1 MILRDR
7 LGLLAAVVPSV
18 VLVAS
23 SSAYAADGVITGQVR
38 NAATKAPIPDVVI
51 TVTSPALQGEQ
62 IVVTDAGGNFRVPQI
77 PPGEGYSVSADGGTQ
92 FKPSARGGIKLTSG
106 STIRVN
112 IELLP
117 ENAGVIEQ
125 VVEARPPVVD
135 VGSSRI
141 ATTIDQ
147 ELTRRLAVNAPSGKG
162 GASRSFESLAQI
174 APGANAD
181 QYGTSVNGTTSPENA
196 FIIDGVSA
204 SDPAYGV
211 NAVPLSSEFVKEVN
225 IITAGYLPEYG
236 RSIGGVMDVVT
247 QSGSN
252 EFHGSVFGS
261 ITPGAFEGQ
270 RTQIAREGS
279 VIQTNPSLG
288 AIRDFGFSIGGPI
301 LKDKLWF
308 FAGFQVALQRYNLDR
323 TLNKLEFQQNPDGS
337 PVTDCDNDPM
347 TPDEANCPIVDPV
360 TGFQKTTLLK
370 NTKQRFYAD
379 QQTTQYIGK
388 LTWNIN
394 QDHNLTL
401 TVFGA
406 PSTSG
411 GNGSYGIDS
420 QDGGIAVGALNGSY
434 RSLGGTI
441 DAFNNSIVVKSS
453 SAFAN
458 KKFLID
464 ATLGWVYSTLN
475 QGAADGSNVD
485 DINNPNTLAGQPAV
499 SWRRNQTAAPPAPAF
514 QHPPA
519 GRRPITQFES
529 LPSEALKQCDPT
541 GDGAYT
547 NLYCPVTTYRT
558 GGAGQVNIGVN
569 NRYQGRVIA
578 TAIVK
583 ALGEHTIKAGV
594 DFEVL
599 SYNNRKGYG
608 GGVFY
613 RENVAGT
620 QLQDFRHYGF
630 LEAPDKPV
638 NIPVFEATSTSVTV
652 GGFVQDSWN
661 ILDRVT
667 VNLGVR
673 YDAQQVTGNDGN
685 VGLSLPNQWSPRIGA
700 IWDPT
705 REGRAKITANFAR
718 FYQAIMLDLVDRSF
732 PGELST
738 IAQRR
743 VSEEYATSQCDPR
756 PSAGGPGQACRDL
769 LNNRQLTGPS
779 DPNRSH
785 LLVGGDRVPVDPDIK
800 PQSSDQFVVGGEYE
814 IIADARLGAA
824 YTRQW
829 LNYAVED
836 MSRDEATT
844 YFIGNPGF
852 GIAKDFPKAVR
863 NYDSFMLYFSK
874 SFSKQ
879 WLAQASYTLSWN
891 RGNIAGLFRPETGQ
905 LDPNINSDFD
915 LISLLDNRT
924 GDLPG
929 DRRHVIKLFGA
940 KEFSLPHNVTIN
952 LGVGYNGLSGTP
964 LNVLGSHPIYGAGE
978 VFILPRGSFGRTPWR
993 HTIDTNITLGYQF
1006 SKTNAVTIGVDIFNL
1021 FNFQQATGFDQ
1032 TYTQADVLPV
1042 KDGSKDNIP
1051 NKDGKIVTADP
1062 TKVLRYSDDPTKPFD
1077 PTDVNPNWQNPT
1089 SYQTPRQIRVNAR
1102 VTF

>member
-1 MILRDR
+1 MIFRDR

-18 VLVAS
+18 VLMAS
-23 SSAYAADGVITGQVR
+23 SSAYAADGVISGQVR
-38 NAATKAPIPDVVI
+38 NASTQAPIPDVVI

-77 PPGEGYSVSADGGTQ
+77 PPGSGYSVSADGGTQ
-92 FKPSARGGIKLTSG
+92 YKPSARGGITLNSG
-106 STIRVN
+106 STVRVN
-112 IELLP
+112 ILLLP
-117 ENAGVIEQ
+117 ESGGTIEQ
-125 VVEARPPVVD
+125 VVEARAPVVD

-147 ELTRRLAVNAPSGKG
+147 EMTRRLAVNAPSGKG

-174 APGANAD
+174 APGANSD

-204 SDPAYGV
+204 NDPAFGV

-261 ITPGAFEGQ
+261 ITPGAFEGT
-270 RTQIAREGS
+270 RSQIARQGS

-308 FAGFQVALQRYNLDR
+308 FAGFQVALQRMNLDR
-323 TLNKLEFQQNPDGS
+323 SLNKLEFN
-337 PVTDCDNDPM
+337 TDPM
-347 TPDEANCPIVDPV
+347 TGAPTDPILDPK
-360 TGFQKTTLLK
+360 TGFQKTTPLPGMQ
-370 NTKQRFYAD
+370 QRYYAD

-394 QDHNLTL
+394 QDHKLSL
-401 TVFGA
+401 SVFGA

-411 GNGSYGIDS
+411 GNGSYDIDA
-420 QDGGIAVGALNGSY
+420 QDGGVPANLTGQY
-434 RSLGGTI
+434 RSLAATSS
-441 DAFNNSIVVKSS
+441 AFNNSVVVKSS
-453 SAFAN
+453 SAFMN
-458 KKFLID
+458 KKFLVD
-464 ATLGWVYSTLN
+464 ATLGWVYSTLE

-485 DINNPNTLAGQPAV
+485 DIGNPATLAGESGV
-499 SWRRNQTAAPPAPAF
+499 SWRRNHTAGATPR
-514 QHPPA
+514 
-519 GRRPITQFES
+519 GRRPITDFEQ
-529 LPSEALKQCDPT
+529 LTPDAQAACGLNTPKDPMNQDPSKGNNYA
-541 GDGAYT
+541 
-547 NLYCPVTTYRT
+547 NVYCPTVTYRT
-558 GGAGQVNIGVN
+558 GGAGQVNIGSN
-569 NRYQGRVIA
+569 NRYQGRVIT

-583 ALGEHTIKAGV
+583 ALGEHTIKAGI
-594 DFEVL
+594 DFELL
-599 SYNNRKGYG
+599 SYTNRKGYG
-608 GGVFY
+608 GGVLY
-613 RENVAGT
+613 RENVNGT
-620 QLQDFRHYGF
+620 SLSDFRHYGF
-630 LEAPDKPV
+630 LDSPDSAV
-638 NIPVFEATSTSVTV
+638 DIQVFEATSTSTTI

-673 YDAQQVTGNDGN
+673 YDAQVVTGTDGN

-718 FYQAIMLDLVDRSF
+718 FYQAVTLNLVDRSF
-732 PGELST
+732 PGELGT
-738 IAQRR
+738 IATR
-743 VSEEYATSQCDPR
+743 SQGVCNPLDLT
-756 PSAGGPGQACRDL
+756 PGCRDPGGYVT
-769 LNNRQLTGPS
+769 RGGAVDGSQLYT
-779 DPNRSH
+779 
-785 LLVGGDRVPVDPDIK
+785 LTGGDRVPVDPDIK
-800 PQSSDQFVVGGEYE
+800 PQSSDQFVIGGEYE
-814 IIADARLGAA
+814 IVADARLGAA
-824 YTRQW
+824 YTKQW

-852 GIAKDFPKAVR
+852 GIAKDFPAATR
-863 NYDSFMLYFSK
+863 DYDSFMAYFSK
-874 SFSKQ
+874 TYSKQ
-879 WLAQASYTLSWN
+879 WLAQVSYTLSWN

-915 LISLLDNRT
+915 LISLLANRT

-929 DRRHVIKLFGA
+929 DRRHVIKVFGA
-940 KEFSLPHNVTIN
+940 KEFTLPHNITLN
-952 LGVGYNGLSGTP
+952 LGLSYNGRSGAP
-964 LNVLGSHPIYGAGE
+964 LNVLGSHPIYGGGE
-978 VFILPRGSFGRTPWR
+978 VFILPRGIFGRTPWV
-993 HTIDTNITLGYQF
+993 HAIDTNITVGYQF
-1006 SKTNAVTIGVDIFNL
+1006 SKANAVTLGVDIFNL
-1021 FNFQQATGFDQ
+1021 FNFQQTTGLDQ
-1032 TYTQADVLPV
+1032 TYTTADVLPV
-1042 KDGSKDNIP
+1042 SDGAAGNIP
-1051 NKDGKIVTADP
+1051 NKTGVITAPNDA
-1062 TKVLRYSDDPTKPFD
+1062 KVLKYTDGSTFD
-1077 PTDVNPNWQNPT
+1077 AKDVNPNWQNPT
-1089 SYQTPRQIRVNAR
+1089 SFQTPRQIRINAR

>member
-1 MILRDR
+1 M
-7 LGLLAAVVPSV
+7 
-18 VLVAS
+18 
-23 SSAYAADGVITGQVR
+23 R
-38 NAATKAPIPDVVI
+38 NAATQAPIPDVVI

-77 PPGEGYSVSADGGTQ
+77 PPGEGYAVSADGGQ
-92 FKPSARGGIKLTSG
+92 EFKPSSRGGIKLTSG
-106 STIRVN
+106 STVRVN
-112 IELLP
+112 ILLLP
-117 ENAGVIEQ
+117 LTGVISE
-125 VVEARPPVVD
+125 VVEARAPVVD

-204 SDPAYGV
+204 NDPAFGV
-211 NAVPLSSEFVKEVN
+211 NAVPLSAEFVKEVN

-247 QSGSN
+247 KSGSN

-270 RTQIAREGS
+270 RTQIAREGG

-288 AIRDFGFSIGGPI
+288 AIRDFGFEIGGPI

-323 TLNKLEFQQNPDGS
+323 TLNSLNATIEDRFMPDPDFAGKWVPGTDDILDTAV
-337 PVTDCDNDPM
+337 PVIDP
-347 TPDEANCPIVDPV
+347 E
-360 TGFQKTTLLK
+360 TGFQRTTALPG
-370 NTKQRFYAD
+370 TSQRYYAD
-379 QQTTQYIGK
+379 QQVTQYIGK

-394 QDHNLTL
+394 QDHNVTL

-411 GNGSYGIDS
+411 GNGTYGIDS
-420 QDGGIAVGALNGSY
+420 QDGGIAVGNLVGPYSA
-434 RSLGGTI
+434 LGGTLN
-441 DAFNNSIVVKSS
+441 AFNNSVVLKSS
-453 SAFAN
+453 SAFMN

-464 ATLGWVYSTLN
+464 ATLGWVYNTLET
-475 QGAADGSNVD
+475 GAADGTNVD
-485 DINNPNTLAGQPAV
+485 DIGNPATLAGQPGM
-499 SWRRNQTAAPPAPAF
+499 SWRRNSTVRDPATGILR
-514 QHPPA
+514 
-519 GRRPITQFES
+519 GRQSITQFEN
-529 LPSEALKQCDPT
+529 LPDAARAQCDPT
-541 GDGAYT
+541 GDGRFVNAI
-547 NLYCPVTTYRT
+547 CPVTSYRT
-558 GGAGQVNIGVN
+558 GGAGFMNIGTN

-578 TAIVK
+578 TGILK

-599 SYNNRKGYG
+599 TYTNRKGYG
-608 GGVFY
+608 GGVLY
-613 RENVAGT
+613 RESVAGT
-620 QLQDFRHYGF
+620 TIADFRHYGF
-630 LEAPDKPV
+630 LEGPDQV
-638 NIPVFEATSTSVTV
+638 VDINVFESTSTSTTV

-673 YDAQQVTGNDGN
+673 YDAQVVTGNDGN

-718 FYQAIMLDLVDRSF
+718 FYQAVTLNLVDRSF
-732 PGELST
+732 PGELNT
-738 IAQRR
+738 IAVRPT
-743 VSEEYATSQCDPR
+743 ATCDPLNPGPECR
-756 PSAGGPGQACRDL
+756 DISNYLGLGGPYDANQKHVL
-769 LNNRQLTGPS
+769 I
-779 DPNRSH
+779 
-785 LLVGGDRVPVDPDIK
+785 GGDRVPVDPDIK
-800 PQSSDQFVVGGEYE
+800 PQSSDQFVIGGEYE
-814 IIADARLGAA
+814 IITDSRVGAA
-824 YTRQW
+824 YTKQW

-844 YFIGNPGF
+844 YFIGNPGY
-852 GIAKDFPKAVR
+852 GIAKDFPKATR
-863 NYDSFMLYFSK
+863 DYDSFMVYFQK

-879 WLAQASYTLSWN
+879 WLAQVNYTLSWN

-929 DRRHVIKLFGA
+929 DRRHVIKVFGA
-940 KEFSLPHNVTIN
+940 KEFTLPHNVTIN
-952 LGVGYNGLSGTP
+952 LGLGYTGLSGTP
-964 LNVLGSHPIYGAGE
+964 QNVLGSHPIYGAAE
-978 VFILPRGSFGRTPWR
+978 VFILPRGTFDRNPWR
-993 HTIDTNITLGYQF
+993 HSIDTNITLGYQF
-1006 SKTNAVTIGVDIFNL
+1006 SKTNAVTLGVDIFNL

-1032 TYTQADVLPV
+1032 NYTAADVLPC
-1042 KDGSKDNIP
+1042 KDCSKDNIP
-1051 NKDGKIVTADP
+1051 NKDGQIVSADP
-1062 TKVLRYSDDPTKPFD
+1062 QNQKVLRYTDGSPFD
-1077 PTDVNPNWQNPT
+1077 PADINPNWQNPT
-1089 SYQTPRQIRVNAR
+1089 SYQTPRQIRINAR

>member
-1 MILRDR
+1 VILRDR

-77 PPGEGYSVSADGGTQ
+77 PPGDGYAVSADGGTQ
-92 FKPSARGGIKLTSG
+92 FKPSSRGGIKLTSG

-125 VVEARPPVVD
+125 VVEARAPVVD

-141 ATTIDQ
+141 ATTVDQ

-204 SDPAYGV
+204 NDPAFGV

-247 QSGSN
+247 QTGSN

-270 RTQIAREGS
+270 RTQIARDGS
-279 VIQTNPSLG
+279 VIQTNPKLG

-301 LKDKLWF
+301 VKDKLWF
-308 FAGFQVALQRYNLDR
+308 FAGFQVALQRYSLHRQLYKLDFN
-323 TLNKLEFQQNPDGS
+323 T
-337 PVTDCDNDPM
+337 DPM
-347 TPDEANCPIVDPV
+347 TGAPTDPIIDPV
-360 TGFQKTTLLK
+360 TGFQRTTKLPG
-370 NTKQRFYAD
+370 TEQTFYAD

-394 QDHNLTL
+394 PDHRLTL

-411 GNGSYGIDS
+411 GNGSYGIDA
-420 QDGGIAVGALNGSY
+420 QDGGIAVTNLAGSY

-441 DAFNNSIVVKSS
+441 DAFNNSVVLKSS
-453 SAFAN
+453 SAFLN

-464 ATLGWVYSTLN
+464 ATLGWVYNTLE

-485 DINNPNTLAGQPAV
+485 DVKNPATLAGQPGV
-499 SWRRNQTAAPPAPAF
+499 IWRRNQTAASGVVNG
-514 QHPPA
+514 HPQKN
-519 GRRPITQFES
+519 RRSITEFET
-529 LPSEALKQCDPT
+529 LPDQALGMCN
-541 GDGAYT
+541 GGGNYA
-547 NLYCPVTTYRT
+547 NVYCPVTSYRT
-558 GGAGQVNIGVN
+558 GGAGQMNIGSN

-583 ALGEHTIKAGV
+583 ALGEHTIKAGI

-599 SYNNRKGYG
+599 TYTNRKAYG
-608 GGVFY
+608 GGVLY

-620 QLQDFRHYGF
+620 QLSDYRHYGY
-630 LEAPDKPV
+630 LEGPDQPV
-638 NIPVFEATSTSVTV
+638 NIPVFAATSTSTTI

-673 YDAQQVTGNDGN
+673 YDAQVVTGNDGN

-718 FYQAIMLDLVDRSF
+718 FYQAVTLNLVDRSF

-738 IAQRR
+738 VASRR
-743 VSEEYATSQCDPR
+743 VAEEYPTAQCDPR
-756 PSAGGPGQACRDL
+756 PSAGGPGPACRDV
-769 LNNRQLTGPS
+769 LNNRPLTTNDAPDRTYS
-779 DPNRSH
+779 
-785 LLVGGDRVPVDPDIK
+785 LLGGDRVPVDPDIK
-800 PQSSDQFVVGGEYE
+800 PQSSDQFVLGGEYE
-814 IIADARLGAA
+814 IIADARLGGA

-852 GIAKDFPKAVR
+852 GIAKDFPKAIR
-863 NYDSFMLYFSK
+863 NYDSFMVYFSK
-874 SFSKQ
+874 TYSKQ
-879 WLAQASYTLSWN
+879 WLAQVSYTLSWN

-915 LISLLDNRT
+915 LISLLANRL

-929 DRRHVIKLFGA
+929 DRRHVIKVFGA

-952 LGVGYNGLSGTP
+952 LGLGYNGLSGTP
-964 LNVLGSHPIYGAGE
+964 LNVLGSHQLYGAGE
-978 VFILPRGSFGRTPWR
+978 VFILPRGVFGRTPWR
-993 HTIDTNITLGYQF
+993 HTIDTNITVGYQF
-1006 SKTNAVTIGVDIFNL
+1006 SKTNAVTLGLDIFNL
-1021 FNFQQATGFDQ
+1021 FNFQQATSLDQ
-1032 TYTQADVLPV
+1032 TYTNADVLPCV
-1042 KDGSKDNIP
+1042 GCSADNIP
-1051 NKDGKIVTADP
+1051 NKKGEIVKAD
-1062 TKVLRYSDDPTKPFD
+1062 TGKVLRYIDGTAFD
-1077 PTDVNPNWQNPT
+1077 KADVNPNWQNPT
-1089 SYQTPRQIRVNAR
+1089 AYQTPRQIRINAR

>member
-18 VLVAS
+18 VLIAS

-77 PPGEGYSVSADGGTQ
+77 PPGEGYTVAADGGGG
-92 FKPSARGGIKLTSG
+92 FKPNSRGGIKLTSG
-106 STIRVN
+106 STVRVN
-112 IELLP
+112 IELFS
-117 ENAGVIEQ
+117 EKDASGVIEL
-125 VVEARPPVVD
+125 EGTRAPVVD

-141 ATTIDQ
+141 STTIDQ
-147 ELTRRLAVNAPSGKG
+147 ELQRRLAVNAPSGKG

-204 SDPAYGV
+204 NDPAFGV
-211 NAVPLSSEFVKEVN
+211 NAVPLSAEFVKEVN

-247 QSGSN
+247 QTGSN

-279 VIQTNPSLG
+279 VVQTNPSLG

-308 FAGFQVALQRYNLDR
+308 FAGFQVALQRMNLDR
-323 TLNKLEFQQNPDGS
+323 QLNALQFQKNADGT
-337 PVTDCDNDPM
+337 PVLDCDGDPM
-347 TPDEANCPIVDPV
+347 TPAASTLVGCPIVDDA
-360 TGFQKTTLLK
+360 TGFQKTTPLAGM
-370 NTKQRFYAD
+370 KQRYYAD

-411 GNGSYGIDS
+411 GNGSYDIDA
-420 QDGGIAVGALNGSY
+420 QDGGVPTNLIGPY
-434 RSLGGTI
+434 RSLAVTST
-441 DAFNNSIVVKSS
+441 AFNNSVVVKSS
-453 SAFAN
+453 SAFMN

-464 ATLGWVYSTLN
+464 ATLGWVYNTLE
-475 QGAADGSNVD
+475 QGAADGSNID
-485 DINNPNTLAGQPAV
+485 DINNPNALASQPGV
-499 SWRRNQTAAPPAPAF
+499 TWRRNQTTGARR
-514 QHPPA
+514 
-519 GRRPITQFES
+519 GRRSVSEFEQLS
-529 LPSEALKQCDPT
+529 PEAAAECGVNVLRDPMDPSK
-541 GDGAYT
+541 GNYS

-558 GGAGQVNIGVN
+558 GGPGLMNIGSN

-583 ALGEHTIKAGV
+583 ALGEHTIKAGF
-594 DFEVL
+594 DFELL
-599 SYNNRKGYG
+599 SYTNRKGYG

-613 RENVAGT
+613 RENVNGT
-620 QLQDFRHYGF
+620 SLTDFRHYGF
-630 LEAPDKPV
+630 VEGPDQV
-638 NIPVFEATSTSVTV
+638 VDIPVFEATSTSTTV

-673 YDAQQVTGNDGN
+673 YDSQVVTGTDGT

-718 FYQAIMLDLVDRSF
+718 FYQAVTLNLVDRSF

-738 IAQRR
+738 IA
-743 VSEEYATSQCDPR
+743 SR
-756 PSAGGPGQACRDL
+756 PQAICNPQAIGAECRDPANNLL
-769 LNNRQLTGPS
+769 LNSPYE
-779 DPNRSH
+779 PNQTI
-785 LLVGGDRVPVDPDIK
+785 VQTGGDRVPVDPEVK
-800 PQSSDQFVVGGEYE
+800 PQSSDQFVIGGEYE
-814 IIADARLGAA
+814 IIENARLGAN
-824 YTRQW
+824 YTKQW

-844 YFIGNPGF
+844 YFIGNPGY
-852 GIAKDFPKAVR
+852 GIAKDFPFATRDYDAV
-863 NYDSFMLYFSK
+863 NVYFSK

-879 WLAQASYTLSWN
+879 WLAQVSYTWSWN

-929 DRRHVIKLFGA
+929 DRRHVIKVFGA
-940 KEFSLPHNVTIN
+940 KEFTLPKNITLN
-952 LGVGYNGLSGTP
+952 LGLSYNGRSGTP
-964 LNVLGSHPIYGAGE
+964 LNVLGSHPLYGASE
-978 VFILPRGSFGRTPWR
+978 VFILPRGVFGRTPWV
-993 HTIDTNITLGYQF
+993 HSIDTNITVGYQF
-1006 SKTNAVTIGVDIFNL
+1006 SKTNAVTVGLDIFNL
-1021 FNFQQATGFDQ
+1021 FNFQQTTGLDQ
-1032 TYTQADVLPV
+1032 TYTTADVLPV
-1042 KDGSKDNIP
+1042 TNGSADNIP
-1051 NKDGKIVTADP
+1051 NKDGVIKTPNAQ
-1062 TKVLRYSDDPTKPFD
+1062 KVLRYTDGTDFD
-1077 PTDVNPNWQNPT
+1077 AADVNPNWQNPT
-1089 SYQTPRQIRVNAR
+1089 SFQTPRQIRVNAR

>member
-1 MILRDR
+1 LI
-7 LGLLAAVVPSV
+7 
-18 VLVAS
+18 AS

-77 PPGEGYSVSADGGTQ
+77 PPGDGYSVSADGGTQ

-106 STIRVN
+106 STVRVN

-125 VVEARPPVVD
+125 VVEARAPVVD

-147 ELTRRLAVNAPSGKG
+147 EMTRRLAVNAPSGKG

-204 SDPAYGV
+204 NDPAFGV

-247 QSGSN
+247 QTGSN

-261 ITPGAFEGQ
+261 ITPGAFEGT

-301 LKDKLWF
+301 VKDKLWF
-308 FAGFQVALQRYNLDR
+308 FAGFQVALTRMNLDR
-323 TLNKLEFQQNPDGS
+323 SLNKLNYEEVKDASGNNTGVPVFVHCDDDNNPNTPS
-337 PVTDCDNDPM
+337 NNDEDTNPN
-347 TPDEANCPIVDPV
+347 TLDAEPPTCNVPILDEA
-360 TGFQKTTLLK
+360 TGFQSTTALPG
-370 NTKQRFYAD
+370 TQQRYYAD

-394 QDHNLTL
+394 QDHNVTL

-411 GNGSYGIDS
+411 GNGSYDIDP
-420 QDGGIAVGALNGSY
+420 QDGGVPGNLIGQY
-434 RSLGGTI
+434 RSLAITST
-441 DAFNNSIVVKSS
+441 AFNNSVVLKSS
-453 SAFAN
+453 SAFMN

-464 ATLGWVYSTLN
+464 ATLGWVYNTNESA
-475 QGAADGSNVD
+475 AADGSSVE
-485 DINNPNTLAGQPAV
+485 DINNPATLAGQPGV
-499 SWRRNQTAAPPAPAF
+499 SWRRN
-514 QHPPA
+514 HPTR
-519 GRRPITQFES
+519 GRRPITEFENLS
-529 LPSEALKQCDPT
+529 SDAAAMCGANTLRDPMNPAA
-541 GDGAYT
+541 GNYA
-547 NLYCPVTTYRT
+547 NLYCPTVTYRS
-558 GGAGQVNIGVN
+558 GGAGLMNVGTN

-578 TAIVK
+578 TAILK
-583 ALGEHTIKAGV
+583 ALGEHTLKAGI
-594 DFEVL
+594 DFELL
-599 SYNNRKGYG
+599 SYTNRKGYG
-608 GGVFY
+608 GGVLY
-613 RENVAGT
+613 RENPNGT
-620 QLQDFRHYGF
+620 SLSDFRHYGF
-630 LEAPDKPV
+630 LDGPDSAV
-638 NIPVFEATSTSVTV
+638 DIPVFEATSTSTTI

-673 YDAQQVTGNDGN
+673 YDAQVVTGTDGN

-718 FYQAIMLDLVDRSF
+718 FYQAVTLNLVDRSF
-732 PGELST
+732 PGELNTIST
-738 IAQRR
+738 RGQTA
-743 VSEEYATSQCDPR
+743 
-756 PSAGGPGQACRDL
+756 PGTGRCNPLDLTPDCRDP
-769 LNNRQLTGPS
+769 NNYITRGGAIDSSQLYT
-779 DPNRSH
+779 
-785 LLVGGDRVPVDPDIK
+785 LTGGDRVPVDPDVK
-800 PQSSDQFVVGGEYE
+800 PQSSDQFVIGGEYE
-814 IIADARLGAA
+814 IISDARLGAA
-824 YTRQW
+824 YTKQW

-844 YFIGNPGF
+844 YFIGNPGY
-852 GIAKDFPKAVR
+852 GIAKDFPKATR
-863 NYDSFMLYFSK
+863 DYDSFMAYFSK
-874 SFSKQ
+874 NFSKQ
-879 WLAQASYTLSWN
+879 WLAQVSYTLSWN

-915 LISLLDNRT
+915 LISLLANRT

-929 DRRHVIKLFGA
+929 DRRHVIKVFGA
-940 KEFSLPHNVTIN
+940 KEFSLPGNVTLN
-952 LGVGYNGLSGTP
+952 LGLSYNGRSGTP
-964 LNVLGSHPIYGAGE
+964 LNVLGSHPIYGGGE
-978 VFILPRGSFGRTPWR
+978 VFILPRGIFGRTPWV
-993 HTIDTNITLGYQF
+993 HAIDTNITVGYQF
-1006 SKTNAVTIGVDIFNL
+1006 SKTNAVTLGVDIFNL
-1021 FNFQQATGFDQ
+1021 FNFQQTTGLDQ
-1032 TYTQADVLPV
+1032 TYTTADVLPV
-1042 KDGSKDNIP
+1042 SEGAAGNIP
-1051 NKDGKIVTADP
+1051 NKKGEITAPSD
-1062 TKVLRYSDDPTKPFD
+1062 TKVLKYTDGTAFD
-1077 PTDVNPNWQNPT
+1077 AKDVNPNWQNPT
-1089 SYQTPRQIRVNAR
+1089 SFQTPRQIRINAR

>member
-38 NAATKAPIPDVVI
+38 NAATQAPIPDVVI

-77 PPGEGYSVSADGGTQ
+77 PPGDGYTVSADGGQ
-92 FKPSARGGIKLTSG
+92 EFKPSSRGGIKLTSG
-106 STIRVN
+106 STVRVN
-112 IELLP
+112 ILLLP
-117 ENAGVIEQ
+117 LTGVITETL
-125 VVEARPPVVD
+125 EARAPVVD

-162 GASRSFESLAQI
+162 GASRSFESLAQV
-174 APGANAD
+174 APGANSD

-204 SDPAYGV
+204 NDPAFGV

-236 RSIGGVMDVVT
+236 RSVGGVMDVVT
-247 QSGSN
+247 KTGSN

-261 ITPGAFEGQ
+261 ITPGAFEGE
-270 RTQIAREGS
+270 RAQIAREGS

-288 AIRDFGFSIGGPI
+288 AIRDFGFEIGGPI

-323 TLNKLEFQQNPDGS
+323 ALHRLEFT
-337 PVTDCDNDPM
+337 TDPA
-347 TPDEANCPIVDPV
+347 TGAPLDPV
-360 TGFQKTTLLK
+360 VDTETGFQKTTLLPG
-370 NTKQRFYAD
+370 TEQRFYAD

-388 LTWNIN
+388 LTWNFN

-411 GNGSYGIDS
+411 GNGTYGIDS
-420 QDGGIAVGALNGSY
+420 QDGGIAVGSLIGSY
-434 RSLGGTI
+434 SSLGGTS
-441 DAFNNSIVVKSS
+441 DAFNNSVVLKSS
-453 SAFAN
+453 SAFMN
-458 KKFLID
+458 KKFLVD
-464 ATLGWVYSTLN
+464 ATLGWVYNTYEN
-475 QGAADGSNVD
+475 GAADGSNVD
-485 DINNPNTLAGQPAV
+485 DINNPNALASQPGV
-499 SWRRNQTAAPPAPAF
+499 TWRRNQTTGVSGRPPK
-514 QHPPA
+514 
-519 GRRPITQFES
+519 GRRAITEFET
-529 LPSEALKQCDPT
+529 LPDDAAAMCGGQY
-541 GDGAYT
+541 A
-547 NLYCPVTTYRT
+547 NIYCPVTSYRT
-558 GGAGQVNIGVN
+558 GGPGQMNIGTN

-578 TAIVK
+578 TAIAK
-583 ALGEHTIKAGV
+583 ALGEHTIKAGI

-599 SYNNRKGYG
+599 SYTNRKAWG
-608 GGVFY
+608 GGVLY

-620 QLQDFRHYGF
+620 QLTDYRHYGF
-630 LEAPDKPV
+630 LEGPDKAV
-638 NIPVFEATSTSVTV
+638 DINIFEATSTSTTI

-673 YDAQQVTGNDGN
+673 YDAQVVTGNDGN

-718 FYQAIMLDLVDRSF
+718 FYQAVTLNLVDRSF

-738 IAQRR
+738 IATRR
-743 VSEEYATSQCDPR
+743 VAEEYATAQCDPR
-756 PSAGGPGQACRDL
+756 PSSGGPGPACRDPA
-769 LNNRQLTGPS
+769 NNRPLQG
-779 DPNRSH
+779 DYEPNFTYAI
-785 LLVGGDRVPVDPDIK
+785 VGGDRVPVDPDIK
-800 PQSSDQFVVGGEYE
+800 PQSSDQFVIGGEYE
-814 IIADARLGAA
+814 IITDARIGGA
-824 YTRQW
+824 YTKQW

-844 YFIGNPGF
+844 YFIGNPGY
-852 GIAKDFPKAVR
+852 GIAKDFPKATR
-863 NYDSFMLYFSK
+863 DYDSVMFYFSK
-874 SFSKQ
+874 TFSKQ
-879 WLAQASYTLSWN
+879 WLAQVNYTLSWN

-924 GDLPG
+924 GYLPG
-929 DRRHVIKLFGA
+929 DRRHVIKVFGA

-952 LGVGYNGLSGTP
+952 LGFGYTGMDGTP
-964 LNVLGSHPIYGAGE
+964 KNVLGSHPIYGGGE
-978 VFILPRGSFGRTPWR
+978 VFILPRGTYGRTPWR
-993 HTIDTNITLGYQF
+993 HTIDTNITVGYQF
-1006 SKTNAVTIGVDIFNL
+1006 SKTNAVTVGVDIFNL

-1042 KDGSKDNIP
+1042 KDGVKENIP
-1051 NKDGKIVTADP
+1051 DKDGKIVTADP
-1062 TKVLRYSDDPTKPFD
+1062 KKVLRYTDGSEFD
-1077 PTDVNPNWQNPT
+1077 PADVNPNWDNPT

>member
-77 PPGEGYSVSADGGTQ
+77 PPGEGYAVSADGGGQ
-92 FKPSARGGIKLTSG
+92 YKPSSRGGIKLTSG
-106 STIRVN
+106 STVRVN

-125 VVEARPPVVD
+125 VVEARAPVVD

-141 ATTIDQ
+141 ATTVDQ

-174 APGANAD
+174 APGANSD

-204 SDPAYGV
+204 NDPAFGV
-211 NAVPLSSEFVKEVN
+211 NAVPLSAEFVKEVN

-247 QSGSN
+247 QTGSN

-261 ITPGAFEGQ
+261 ITPGAFEGTRAQ
-270 RTQIAREGS
+270 VAREGT

-308 FAGFQVALQRYNLDR
+308 FAGFQVALTRMNLTR
-323 TLNKLEFQQNPDGS
+323 TLNKLEFN
-337 PVTDCDNDPM
+337 TDPM
-347 TPDEANCPIVDPV
+347 TGAPTTPIVDEK
-360 TGFQKTTLLK
+360 TGFQKTTELDGSR
-370 NTKQRFYAD
+370 QVFYAD

-394 QDHNLTL
+394 QDHKIDL

-411 GNGSYGIDS
+411 GNGTYDIDA
-420 QDGGIAVGALNGSY
+420 QDGGVPGNLIGQYKSLALTS
-434 RSLGGTI
+434 T
-441 DAFNNSIVVKSS
+441 AFNNSVVVKSS
-453 SAFAN
+453 SAFMN
-458 KKFLID
+458 KKFLVD
-464 ATLGWVYSTLN
+464 ATLGWVYNTLE

-485 DINNPNTLAGQPAV
+485 DINNPDTLAGQPGV
-499 SWRRNQTAAPPAPAF
+499 SWRRNQTTGAKK
-514 QHPPA
+514 
-519 GRRPITQFES
+519 GRRAISDFEQ
-529 LPSEALKQCDPT
+529 LTAAAQDACGVNQLRDPMDPSKGNYA
-541 GDGAYT
+541 
-547 NLYCPVTTYRT
+547 NVYCPVTTYRT
-558 GGAGQVNIGVN
+558 GGAGLMNIGTN

-583 ALGEHTIKAGV
+583 ALGEHTIKAGF
-594 DFEVL
+594 DFEFL
-599 SYNNRKGYG
+599 TYNNRKGYG
-608 GGVFY
+608 GGVLY
-613 RENVAGT
+613 RENVNGT
-620 QLQDFRHYGF
+620 SLSDFRHYGF
-630 LEAPDKPV
+630 LDAPDSAV
-638 NIPVFEATSTSVTV
+638 DIPVFDATSTSTTV

-673 YDAQQVTGNDGN
+673 YDSQVVHATDGT

-718 FYQAIMLDLVDRSF
+718 FYQAVTLNLVDRSF

-738 IAQRR
+738 ISTR
-743 VSEEYATSQCDPR
+743 SQAVCDPLNLTTD
-756 PSAGGPGQACRDL
+756 CRDPSGYVT
-769 LNNRQLTGPS
+769 RGGSIDASQLYT
-779 DPNRSH
+779 
-785 LLVGGDRVPVDPDIK
+785 LTGGDRVPVDPDLK

-814 IIADARLGAA
+814 IITDARLGAA
-824 YTRQW
+824 YTKQW

-844 YFIGNPGF
+844 YFIGNPGA
-852 GIAKDFPKAVR
+852 GIAKDFPLATR
-863 NYDSFMLYFSK
+863 DYDSFMVYFSK

-879 WLAQASYTLSWN
+879 WLAQVNYTLSWN

-915 LISLLDNRT
+915 LISLLANRT

-929 DRRHVIKLFGA
+929 DRRHVIKVFGA
-940 KEFSLPHNVTIN
+940 KEFTLPHNVLLN
-952 LGVGYNGLSGTP
+952 LGLSYNARSGTP
-964 LNVLGSHPIYGAGE
+964 LNVLGSHPIYGGGE
-978 VFILPRGSFGRTPWR
+978 VFILPRGVFGRTPWV
-993 HTIDTNITLGYQF
+993 HSIDTNITVGYQF
-1006 SKTNAVTIGVDIFNL
+1006 SKTNNVTLGVDIFNL
-1021 FNFQQATGFDQ
+1021 FNFQQTTGLDQ
-1032 TYTQADVLPV
+1032 TYTTADVLPCA
-1042 KDGSKDNIP
+1042 GCSADNIP
-1051 NKDGKIVTADP
+1051 NKDGVIKTSDP
-1062 TKVLRYSDDPTKPFD
+1062 TKVLRYPDGSTFD
-1077 PTDVNPNWQNPT
+1077 PADVNPNWQNPT
-1089 SYQTPRQIRVNAR
+1089 SFQTPRQIRVNAR

>member
-18 VLVAS
+18 VLIAS

-62 IVVTDAGGNFRVPQI
+62 IVVTDAGGNFRIPQI
-77 PPGEGYSVSADGGTQ
+77 PPGAGYSVSADGGAQ
-92 FKPSARGGIKLTSG
+92 YKPSARGGIKLTSG
-106 STIRVN
+106 STVRVN

-125 VVEARPPVVD
+125 VVEARAPVVD
-135 VGSSRI
+135 VGTSRI

-147 ELTRRLAVNAPSGKG
+147 EFTRRLAVNPPSGKG
-162 GASRSFESLAQI
+162 GASRSFESLAAV
-174 APGANAD
+174 APGANVD
-181 QYGTSVNGTTSPENA
+181 QYGVSMNGTTSPENA

-204 SDPAYGV
+204 NDPAFGV
-211 NAVPLSSEFVKEVN
+211 NAVPLSAEFVKEVN

-247 QSGSN
+247 KSGGN

-261 ITPGAFEGQ
+261 ITPGAFEGA
-270 RTQIAREGS
+270 RTQIARAGS
-279 VIQTNPSLG
+279 VVQTNPSLG
-288 AIRDFGFSIGGPI
+288 AIRDFGFEIGGPI
-301 LKDKLWF
+301 IKDKLWF

-323 TLNKLEFQQNPDGS
+323 ELNVLDFKRNPDGT
-337 PVTDCDNDPM
+337 PNGDCDNDPS
-347 TPDEANCPIVDPV
+347 TPDEANCPLRDPD
-360 TGFQKTTLLK
+360 TGFQTSTPLPG
-370 NTKQRFYAD
+370 TRQRFYAD

-411 GNGSYGIDS
+411 GNGTYGIDA
-420 QDGGIAVGALNGSY
+420 QDGGISVGSLLGTYN
-434 RSLGGTI
+434 SLGGTSN
-441 DAFNNSIVVKSS
+441 AFNNSVVVKSS
-453 SAFAN
+453 SAFMN
-458 KKFLID
+458 KKFLVD
-464 ATLGWVYSTLN
+464 ATFGWVYNTLE

-485 DINNPNTLAGQPAV
+485 DISNPNTLAGQPGV
-499 SWRRNQTAAPPAPAF
+499 TWRRNQTTGAML
-514 QHPPA
+514 

-529 LPSEALKQCDPT
+529 LPSEALAQCDPL
-541 GDGAYT
+541 GDGSLT

-558 GGAGQVNIGVN
+558 GGAGFMNIGTN

-578 TAIVK
+578 TALLN
-583 ALGEHTIKAGV
+583 ALGQHTIKAGV

-599 SYNNRKGYG
+599 TYTNRKGYG
-608 GGVFY
+608 GGVLY

-620 QLQDFRHYGF
+620 LLTDFRHYGF
-630 LEAPDKPV
+630 LSGPDQV
-638 NIPVFEATSTSVTV
+638 QDINVFESTSLSTTV
-652 GGFVQDSWN
+652 GGFIQDSWN

-673 YDAQQVTGNDGN
+673 YDAQVVTGNDGN

-718 FYQAIMLDLVDRSF
+718 FYQAVTLNLVDRSF
-732 PGELST
+732 PGELNT
-738 IAQRR
+738 IATRPIA
-743 VSEEYATSQCDPR
+743 VCDPLNI
-756 PSAGGPGQACRDL
+756 GPECRDL
-769 LNNRQLTGPS
+769 GNSPIINGPYS
-779 DPNRSH
+779 PNQRH
-785 LLVGGDRVPVDPDIK
+785 QIIGGDRVPVDPEIR
-800 PQSSDQFVVGGEYE
+800 PQSSDQFVIGGEYE
-814 IIADARLGAA
+814 LITDARLGGA

-844 YFIGNPGF
+844 YFIGNPGS
-852 GIAKDFPKAVR
+852 GIAKDFPKATR
-863 NYDSFMLYFSK
+863 DYDSLMFYFQK
-874 SFSKQ
+874 AFSKQ
-879 WLAQASYTLSWN
+879 WLAQVNYTVSWN

-929 DRRHVIKLFGA
+929 DRRHVIKVYGA
-940 KEFSLPHNVTIN
+940 KEFTLPHNITIN
-952 LGVGYNGLSGTP
+952 LGLSYNARSGTP
-964 LNVLGSHPIYGAGE
+964 LNVLGSHPIYGGGE
-978 VFILPRGSFGRTPWR
+978 VFILPRGTFDRTPWQ
-993 HTIDTNITLGYQF
+993 HAIDTNVTFGYQF
-1006 SKTNAVTIGVDIFNL
+1006 TKTNAVTLGVDIFNL

-1032 TYTQADVLPV
+1032 TYTLADVLPV
-1042 KDGSKDNIP
+1042 KDGSAANIP
-1051 NKDGKIVTADP
+1051 DKDGNIATPDSGKQ
-1062 TKVLRYSDDPTKPFD
+1062 LRYTDGTPFD
-1077 PTDVNPNWQNPT
+1077 PEDVNPNWQNPT
-1089 SYQTPRQIRVNAR
+1089 SYQTPRQIRINAR

>member
-1 MILRDR
+1 VCRSGWTICPAT
-7 LGLLAAVVPSV
+7 G
-18 VLVAS
+18 AS

-77 PPGEGYSVSADGGTQ
+77 PPGEGYAVSADGGGQ
-92 FKPSARGGIKLTSG
+92 YKPSSRGGIKLTSG
-106 STIRVN
+106 STVRVN

-125 VVEARPPVVD
+125 VVEARAPVVD

-141 ATTIDQ
+141 ATTVDQ

-174 APGANAD
+174 APGANSD
-181 QYGTSVNGTTSPENA
+181 QYGTSINGTTSPENA

-204 SDPAYGV
+204 NDPAFGV
-211 NAVPLSSEFVKEVN
+211 NAVPLSAEFVKEVN

-247 QSGSN
+247 QTGSN

-279 VIQTNPSLG
+279 VIQTNPKLG

-308 FAGFQVALQRYNLDR
+308 FAGFQVALTRMNLNR
-323 TLNKLEFQQNPDGS
+323 SLNKLEYA
-337 PVTDCDNDPM
+337 VDPM
-347 TPDEANCPIVDPV
+347 TGAPTDPIVDDK
-360 TGFQKTTLLK
+360 TGFQKTSPLPGMQQTY
-370 NTKQRFYAD
+370 YAD

-394 QDHNLTL
+394 PDHR
-401 TVFGA
+401 VSIQVYGA

-411 GNGSYGIDS
+411 GNGSYDIDA
-420 QDGGIAVGALNGSY
+420 QDGSVPTNLTGPYRALAVTST
-434 RSLGGTI
+434 S
-441 DAFNNSIVVKSS
+441 FNNSVVLKSS
-453 SAFAN
+453 SAFDN
-458 KKFLID
+458 KSFLID
-464 ATLGWVYSTLN
+464 ATLGWVYTTAEA
-475 QGAADGSNVD
+475 GAADGSNVD
-485 DINNPNTLAGQPAV
+485 DINNPNTLAGQPGV
-499 SWRRNQTAAPPAPAF
+499 SWRRNHPTRGRRSVADFENLTAAAA
-514 QHPPA
+514 A
-519 GRRPITQFES
+519 ACGVN
-529 LPSEALKQCDPT
+529 KGDPT
-541 GDGAYT
+541 QDYS
-547 NLYCPVTTYRT
+547 NIYCPVVTYRS
-558 GGAGQVNIGVN
+558 GGAGLMNIGVN

-578 TAIVK
+578 TKILK
-583 ALGEHTIKAGV
+583 ALGEHTLKAGF
-594 DFEVL
+594 DFELL

-608 GGVFY
+608 GGVLY
-613 RENVAGT
+613 RENVNGT
-620 QLQDFRHYGF
+620 SLSDFRHYGF
-630 LEAPDKPV
+630 LDGPDSEV
-638 NIPVFEATSTSVTV
+638 NIPVFEATSTSTTL

-673 YDAQQVTGNDGN
+673 YDSQVVTGTDGN

-705 REGRAKITANFAR
+705 REGRAKITANYAR
-718 FYQAIMLDLVDRSF
+718 FYQAITLNLVDRSF

-738 IAQRR
+738 ISTRSQ
-743 VSEEYATSQCDPR
+743 ATCDPLNITTD
-756 PSAGGPGQACRDL
+756 CRDPGGYIT
-769 LNNRQLTGPS
+769 RGTPIDSSQLYT
-779 DPNRSH
+779 
-785 LLVGGDRVPVDPDIK
+785 LAGGDRVPVDPEIK
-800 PQSSDQFVVGGEYE
+800 PQSQDQFVFGGEYE
-814 IIADARLGAA
+814 IIADARIGAN
-824 YTRQW
+824 YTRAW

-844 YFIGNPGF
+844 YFIGNPGY
-852 GIAKDFPKAVR
+852 GIAKDFPKAQR
-863 NYDSFMLYFSK
+863 NYDSVNVFFSK

-879 WLAQASYTLSWN
+879 WLAQVSYTWSWN

-915 LISLLDNRT
+915 LISLLANRT

-929 DRRHVIKLFGA
+929 DRRHVIKVFGA
-940 KEFSLPHNVTIN
+940 KEFSLPHNVTLN
-952 LGVGYNGLSGTP
+952 LGLSYNGRSGTP
-964 LNVLGSHPIYGAGE
+964 LNVLGSHPIYGGGE
-978 VFILPRGSFGRTPWR
+978 VFILPRGTFGRTPWV

-1006 SKTNAVTIGVDIFNL
+1006 SKTNAVTVGLDIFNL
-1021 FNFQQATGFDQ
+1021 FNFQQATGLDQ
-1032 TYTQADVLPV
+1032 TYTTSDVLPC
-1042 KDGSKDNIP
+1042 KDCAAGNIP
-1051 NKDGKIVTADP
+1051 GKKGSAPTNPDSAHQLLNSDGT
-1062 TKVLRYSDDPTKPFD
+1062 PFD
-1077 PTDVNPNWQNPT
+1077 PGNVNPNWQNPT
-1089 SYQTPRQIRVNAR
+1089 SFQTPRQIRLNAR

>member
-1 MILRDR
+1 MIFRDK

-18 VLVAS
+18 VMIAS
-23 SSAYAADGVITGQVR
+23 SSAYAADGTITGQVR

-77 PPGEGYSVSADGGTQ
+77 PTGSGYTVSADGGTQ
-92 FKPSARGGIKLTSG
+92 YKPSARGGITLNSG
-106 STIRVN
+106 STVRVN

-125 VVEARPPVVD
+125 VVEARAPVVD
-135 VGSSRI
+135 VGTSRI

-147 ELTRRLAVNAPSGKG
+147 EMTRRLAVNAPSGKG

-174 APGANAD
+174 APGANTD
-181 QYGTSVNGTTSPENA
+181 QYGTSINGTTSPENA

-204 SDPAYGV
+204 NDPAFGV

-247 QSGSN
+247 QTGSN

-301 LKDKLWF
+301 VKDKLWF
-308 FAGFQVALQRYNLDR
+308 FAGFQVALQRMNLQR
-323 TLNKLEFQQNPDGS
+323 SLNKLNFKQNADGT
-337 PVTDCDNDPM
+337 PVTDCDNDPA
-347 TPDEANCPIVDPV
+347 TPDEANCPIIDDK
-360 TGFQKTTLLK
+360 TGFQTTTPLPGAQ
-370 NTKQRFYAD
+370 QRYYAD

-388 LTWNIN
+388 LTWNVN
-394 QDHNLTL
+394 QDHRVTL
-401 TVFGA
+401 SVFGA

-411 GNGSYGIDS
+411 GNGSYDIDG
-420 QDGGIAVGALNGSY
+420 QDGGVPTNLAGPY
-434 RSLGGTI
+434 RSLAQTSS
-441 DAFNNSIVVKSS
+441 AFNNSVVLKSS
-453 SAFAN
+453 SAFMN

-464 ATLGWVYSTLN
+464 ATLGWVYASNAT
-475 QGAADGSNVD
+475 GAADGSNVD
-485 DINNPNTLAGQPAV
+485 DIGDPSTLAGQPGV
-499 SWRRNQTAAPPAPAF
+499 SWRRNQTTGAKK
-514 QHPPA
+514 
-519 GRRPITQFES
+519 GRRAVTDFEQ
-529 LPSEALKQCDPT
+529 LTPEAAQACGANTLRDPMDPT
-541 GDGAYT
+541 KGTYA
-547 NLYCPVTTYRT
+547 NLYCPVVTYRT
-558 GGAGQVNIGVN
+558 GGAGQVSLGTS

-583 ALGEHTIKAGV
+583 ALGEHTLKAGF
-594 DFEVL
+594 DFELL

-608 GGVFY
+608 GGVLY
-613 RENVAGT
+613 RENVNGT
-620 QLQDFRHYGF
+620 SLSDFRHYGF
-630 LEAPDKPV
+630 LDTPNSEV
-638 NIPVFEATSTSVTV
+638 NIPVFEATSLSTTV

-673 YDAQQVTGNDGN
+673 YDSQVVTGNDGN

-705 REGRAKITANFAR
+705 REGRAKITANYAR
-718 FYQAIMLDLVDRSF
+718 FYQAVTLNLVDRSF

-738 IAQRR
+738 
-743 VSEEYATSQCDPR
+743 VSTRSQAACDPLNI
-756 PSAGGPGQACRDL
+756 SSDCRDPR
-769 LNNRQLTGPS
+769 NYVTRGGAVDAAQLYT
-779 DPNRSH
+779 N
-785 LLVGGDRVPVDPDIK
+785 VGGDRVPVDPEIK
-800 PQSSDQFVVGGEYE
+800 PQSQDQFVFGGEYE
-814 IIADARLGAA
+814 IVSDARVGAN
-824 YTRQW
+824 YTKAW
-829 LNYAVED
+829 LNYVVED

-844 YFIGNPGF
+844 YFIGNPGY

-863 NYDSFMLYFSK
+863 DYDSVNVFFSK
-874 SFSKQ
+874 TFSKQ
-879 WLAQASYTLSWN
+879 WLAQVSYTWSWN

-915 LISLLDNRT
+915 LISLLANRS

-929 DRRHVIKLFGA
+929 DRRHVIKVFGA
-940 KEFSLPHNVTIN
+940 KEFSLPHNVTLN
-952 LGVGYNGLSGTP
+952 LGVGYNTRSGSP
-964 LNVLGSHPIYGAGE
+964 LNVLGSHPIYGGGE
-978 VFILPRGSFGRTPWR
+978 VFILPRGEFGRTPWV
-993 HTIDTNITLGYQF
+993 HNIDTNITVGYQF
-1006 SKTNAVTIGVDIFNL
+1006 SKTNAVTVGVDIFNL
-1021 FNFQQATGFDQ
+1021 FNFQQATGLDQ
-1032 TYTQADVLPV
+1032 TYTTADVLPV
-1042 KDGSKDNIP
+1042 KNGAAGNIP
-1051 NKDGKIVTADP
+1051 NKDGKITAADA
-1062 TKVLRYSDDPTKPFD
+1062 TKVLKYTDGTAFD
-1077 PTDVNPNWQNPT
+1077 AADVNPNWQNAT
-1089 SYQTPRQIRVNAR
+1089 SFQTPRQIRINAR

>member
-1 MILRDR
+1 M
-7 LGLLAAVVPSV
+7 
-18 VLVAS
+18 
-23 SSAYAADGVITGQVR
+23 ITGQVR
-38 NAATKAPIPDVVI
+38 NAATQAPIPDVVI

-77 PPGEGYSVSADGGTQ
+77 PPGEGYTVAADGGAQ
-92 FKPSARGGIKLTSG
+92 FKPSSRGGIKLTSG
-106 STIRVN
+106 STVRVN
-112 IELLP
+112 IQLLP
-117 ENAGVIEQ
+117 ENAGVIEK
-125 VVEARPPVVD
+125 VIEARAPVVD

-204 SDPAYGV
+204 NDPAFGV

-247 QSGSN
+247 KSGSN
-252 EFHGSVFGS
+252 EFHGSVFGA

-288 AIRDFGFSIGGPI
+288 AIRDFGFEIGGPI

-308 FAGFQVALQRYNLDR
+308 FAGFQVALQRYNVDRELHRLDF
-323 TLNKLEFQQNPDGS
+323 N
-337 PVTDCDNDPM
+337 TDAMGAPTD
-347 TPDEANCPIVDPV
+347 PIVDPE
-360 TGFQKTTLLK
+360 TGFQQTTPLPG
-370 NTKQRFYAD
+370 TRQRFYAD

-394 QDHNLTL
+394 QDHNVTL

-411 GNGSYGIDS
+411 GNGTYGIDA
-420 QDGGIAVGALNGSY
+420 QDGGIAVGSLAGSY

-441 DAFNNSIVVKSS
+441 NAFNNSVVLKSS
-453 SAFAN
+453 SAFLN

-464 ATLGWVYSTLN
+464 ATLGWVYNTLEN
-475 QGAADGSNVD
+475 GAADGSNVD
-485 DINNPNTLAGQPAV
+485 DISNPDTLAGQPGV
-499 SWRRNQTAAPPAPAF
+499 VWRRNQTPGANGLANG
-514 QHPPA
+514 HPPKF
-519 GRRPITQFES
+519 RRAITEFET
-529 LPSEALKQCDPT
+529 LPADALAMCGGQY
-541 GDGAYT
+541 A
-547 NLYCPVTTYRT
+547 NIYCPVTQYRT
-558 GGAGQVNIGVN
+558 GGAGLMNIGSN

-578 TAIVK
+578 TGILK
-583 ALGEHTIKAGV
+583 ALGEHTIKAGI

-599 SYNNRKGYG
+599 SYTNRKGYG
-608 GGVFY
+608 GGVLY

-620 QLQDFRHYGF
+620 QLTDFRHYGF
-630 LEAPDKPV
+630 LESPDKAID
-638 NIPVFEATSTSVTV
+638 IPVFEATSTSTTI

-673 YDAQQVTGNDGN
+673 YDAQVVTGNDGN
-685 VGLSLPNQWSPRIGA
+685 VGMSLPNQWSPRIGA

-718 FYQAIMLDLVDRSF
+718 FYQAVTLNLVDRSF
-732 PGELST
+732 PGELNT
-738 IAQRR
+738 VATRR
-743 VSEEYATSQCDPR
+743 VTEEFPTSTCDPR
-756 PSAGGPGQACRDL
+756 PANGGPGPSCRDPAFDRPL
-769 LNNRQLTGPS
+769 S
-779 DPNRSH
+779 FDYDPNYRH
-785 LLVGGDRVPVDPDIK
+785 AVVGGDRVPVDPDIK
-800 PQSSDQFVVGGEYE
+800 PQSSDQFVIGGEYE
-814 IIADARLGAA
+814 IITDARLGAA
-824 YTRQW
+824 YTKQW

-844 YFIGNPGF
+844 YFIGNPGY
-852 GIAKDFPKAVR
+852 GIAKDFPKATR
-863 NYDSFMLYFSK
+863 DYDSFMVYFSK
-874 SFSKQ
+874 TFSKQ
-879 WLAQASYTLSWN
+879 WLAQVNYTLSWN

-929 DRRHVIKLFGA
+929 DRRHVIKVFGA
-940 KEFSLPHNVTIN
+940 KEFTLPYNVTIN
-952 LGVGYNGLSGTP
+952 LGLGYNGRSGTP
-964 LNVLGSHPIYGAGE
+964 LNVLGSHPIYGASE
-978 VFILPRGSFGRTPWR
+978 VFILPRGVFGRTPWV
-993 HTIDTNITLGYQF
+993 HTIDTNITVGYQF
-1006 SKTNAVTIGVDIFNL
+1006 SKTNAVTVGVDIFNL

-1032 TYTQADVLPV
+1032 TYTLADVRPV
-1042 KDGSKDNIP
+1042 KDASRDNIP
-1051 NKDGKIVTADP
+1051 NKDGQIVTPDP
-1062 TKVLRYSDDPTKPFD
+1062 TKVLRYTDGTDFD
-1077 PTDVNPNWQNPT
+1077 PADVNPNWQNPT
-1089 SYQTPRQIRVNAR
+1089 AYQTPRQIRINAR

>member
-1 MILRDR
+1 VILRDR

-18 VLVAS
+18 VLIAS

-77 PPGEGYSVSADGGTQ
+77 PPGEGYTVAADGGGQ
-92 FKPSARGGIKLTSG
+92 YKPSSRGGIKLTSG
-106 STIRVN
+106 STVRVN

-125 VVEARPPVVD
+125 VVEARAPVVD

-141 ATTIDQ
+141 STTIDQ
-147 ELTRRLAVNAPSGKG
+147 DFQRRLAVNAPSGKG

-204 SDPAYGV
+204 NDPAFGV
-211 NAVPLSSEFVKEVN
+211 NAVPLSAEFVKEVN

-247 QSGSN
+247 QTGSN

-279 VIQTNPSLG
+279 VVQTNPSLG

-308 FAGFQVALQRYNLDR
+308 FAGFQVALQRMNLDR
-323 TLNKLEFQQNPDGS
+323 SLNVLEFQRNPDGT
-337 PVTDCDNDPM
+337 PVTDCDGDPN
-347 TPDEANCPIVDPV
+347 TPPEANCPIVDAA
-360 TGFQKTTLLK
+360 TGFQKTTPLSGMQ
-370 NTKQRFYAD
+370 QRYYAD

-394 QDHNLTL
+394 QDHNVTL
-401 TVFGA
+401 SVFGA

-411 GNGSYGIDS
+411 GNGSFDIDA
-420 QDGGIAVGALNGSY
+420 QDGGVPTNLVGPY
-434 RSLGGTI
+434 RSLAATST
-441 DAFNNSIVVKSS
+441 AFNNSVVLKSS
-453 SAFAN
+453 SAFMN

-464 ATLGWVYSTLN
+464 ATLGWVYNTN
-475 QGAADGSNVD
+475 ETGAADGSNVD
-485 DINNPNTLAGQPAV
+485 DINNPDALASQPGV
-499 SWRRNQTAAPPAPAF
+499 TWRRNQTTGARR
-514 QHPPA
+514 
-519 GRRPITQFES
+519 GRRSIAEFEQ
-529 LPSEALKQCDPT
+529 LTPEAAAACGVNVLRNPMDPSA
-541 GDGAYT
+541 GNYS
-547 NLYCPVTTYRT
+547 NLYCPVITYRT
-558 GGAGQVNIGVN
+558 GGPGLMNIGTN

-583 ALGEHTIKAGV
+583 ALGEHTIKAGF
-594 DFEVL
+594 DFELL
-599 SYNNRKGYG
+599 SYTNRKGYG

-620 QLQDFRHYGF
+620 SLTDFRHYGF
-630 LEAPDKPV
+630 VEGPDQV
-638 NIPVFEATSTSVTV
+638 VDIPVFEATSTSTTV

-673 YDAQQVTGNDGN
+673 YDSQVVTGTDGN

-718 FYQAIMLDLVDRSF
+718 FYQAVTLNLVDRSF
-732 PGELST
+732 PGELNT
-738 IAQRR
+738 IA
-743 VSEEYATSQCDPR
+743 SR
-756 PSAGGPGQACRDL
+756 PQAICNPQAIGPECRDPANNIL
-769 LNNRQLTGPS
+769 LNAGSPYE
-779 DPNRSH
+779 PNQTIIQT
-785 LLVGGDRVPVDPDIK
+785 GGDRVPVDPDVK

-814 IIADARLGAA
+814 IIADARLGAN
-824 YTRQW
+824 YTKQW

-852 GIAKDFPKAVR
+852 GIAKDFPQATRDYDAV
-863 NYDSFMLYFSK
+863 NVYFTK
-874 SFSKQ
+874 TFSKQ
-879 WLAQASYTLSWN
+879 WLAQVSYTWSWN

-915 LISLLDNRT
+915 LISLLANRT

-929 DRRHVIKLFGA
+929 DRRHVIKVFAA
-940 KEFSLPHNVTIN
+940 KEFTLPKNITLN
-952 LGVGYNGLSGTP
+952 LGLGYNGRSGAP
-964 LNVLGSHPIYGAGE
+964 LNVLGSHPIYGGGE
-978 VFILPRGSFGRTPWR
+978 VFILPRGTFGRTPWV
-993 HTIDTNITLGYQF
+993 HTIDTNITVGYQF
-1006 SKTNAVTIGVDIFNL
+1006 SKTNAVTLGVDIFNL
-1021 FNFQQATGFDQ
+1021 FNFQQATGLDQ
-1032 TYTQADVLPV
+1032 TYTTEDVLPC
-1042 KDGSKDNIP
+1042 DGCSRDNIP
-1051 NKDGKIVTADP
+1051 DKNGVVKTADP
-1062 TKVLRYSDDPTKPFD
+1062 NKPFLKAD
-1077 PTDVNPNWQNPT
+1077 GTPFNPEDVNPNWQNPT
-1089 SYQTPRQIRVNAR
+1089 AFQTPRQIRINAR